1 MARFQYSK
9 KEHNRRNYIVSLVVF
24 ILVIGIFYFGIQSV
38 STRTDEEQLSSL
50 ENALQRSITHC
61 YAVEGTYPE
70 SLAYLEEHY
79 GISYD
84 EDKYF
89 VDYRPSAANI
99 MPDVTIIEKK
109 GE

>member
-1 MARFQYSK
+1 MERFQYK
-9 KEHNRRNYIVSLVVF
+9 KDKHSQRNYLISLVVF
-24 ILVIGIFYFGIQSV
+24 VLIFSIFYFGIQSV
-38 STRTDEEQLSSL
+38 SSRTDKEQLSSL
-50 ENALQRSITHC
+50 KNALQRSITHC

-99 MPDVTIIEKK
+99 MPDVTIIKKK
-109 GE
+109 GA

>member
-9 KEHNRRNYIVSLVVF
+9 KEHKQRNYILSLF
-24 ILVIGIFYFGIQSV
+24 IFIVVIGIFYFGIQSV
-38 STRTDEEQLSSL
+38 SVKTDSEQLASL
-50 ENALQRSITHC
+50 EHALSRSIVHC

-70 SLAYLEEHY
+70 SLQYLKEHY

-89 VDYRPSAANI
+89 VDYRAAGANI
-99 MPDVTIIEKK
+99 VPDVTVIKK
-109 GE
+109 GD